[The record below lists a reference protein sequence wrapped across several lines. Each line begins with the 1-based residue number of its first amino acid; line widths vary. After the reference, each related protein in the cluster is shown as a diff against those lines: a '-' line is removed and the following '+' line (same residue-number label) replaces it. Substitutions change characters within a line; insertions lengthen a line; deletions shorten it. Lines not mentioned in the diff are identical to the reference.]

1 VNIRSDKDMEAFLR
15 LSGVSPRRRG
25 WYRNGRNSV
34 RRLRQQLAD
43 EECVITVTRKLRKAC
58 LIITCDVP
66 KPKPKKGKKRGKSQ
80 TMVFFERKFAPDGTE
95 ITGDEASLP
104 REKLK
109 GKEKAR
115 DGCARL
121 LAEEFGI
128 PDREAHEFELVGKTR
143 SKKPS
148 TESFP
153 GLPCDSTTYIYRW
166 KMPRALFQKEFVEEK
181 KDGSRNVFTAHLAST
196 KLLAQLK
203 SL

>member
-1 VNIRSDKDMEAFLR
+1 MEAFLR
-15 LSGVSPRRRG
+15 LSGVSPRRKG

-43 EECVITVTRKLRKAC
+43 EECVIEIRRKLRKAC
-58 LIITCDVP
+58 LVITCEVP
-66 KPKPKKGKKRGKSQ
+66 KPKPKKGKKRGKAKVV
-80 TMVFFERKFAPDGTE
+80 VFYEQKFAPDGTE
-95 ITGDEASLP
+95 ITSDEASLP

-115 DGCARL
+115 EGCMRL
-121 LAEEFGI
+121 LAEEFDIHGRKTSELI
-128 PDREAHEFELVGKTR
+128 PVGKTR

-153 GLPCDSTTYIYRW
+153 GLAADSTTYTFWW
-166 KMPRALFQKEFVEEK
+166 KMPFSLFQEEFVEEK
-181 KDGSRNVFTAHLAST
+181 HDGSRNVFTAYSASA